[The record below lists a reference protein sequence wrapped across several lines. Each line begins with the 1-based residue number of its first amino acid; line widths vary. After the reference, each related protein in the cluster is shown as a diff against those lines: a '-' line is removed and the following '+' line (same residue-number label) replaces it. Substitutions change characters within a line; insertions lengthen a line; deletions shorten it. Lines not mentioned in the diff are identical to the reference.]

1 MRGCAIRGW
10 GAKAVGKV
18 CWRGAQSGESE
29 RRSTQAASSRGSGAQ
44 QARRHGPR
52 ATRLFA
58 LLHAAL
64 LRALPLLP
72 GQQHDVHKLLAPHR
86 SIAERAS
93 RGRAVPRRAAS
104 HLHHRHR
111 SSSPSPRGPRHCCCA
126 LQRPFRLQLEYE
138 VGDCKTACVAGRR
151 AGQARMYGAPLT
163 LLESV
168 TLRSGGER
176 ARAVC
181 ASAAAAAAAAARFQ
195 HSGRRPSFPPNRRL
209 PSTLSLAPLTQSRAP
224 SLLGPASSPQQPRA
238 SRGPAGPTRGA
249 HSSPKRTAVPG
260 QNPEPTVQTQHQPA
274 GSSAYTGKKNTDALQ
289 LSACLLNLSTL
300 TVCVCVNVRVSLFS
314 RGLQNCFFLQRRR
327 ARGLRCAASPVRLS
341 LAHSLVLRVRVQ
353 RAAAAS
359 AHTGSR
365 VQGGGDERR
374 MRRRGWIDG
383 LLKRMDDEM
392 LLKTSRG
399 GFAIAKNQGGGASAT
414 DAAREKERER
424 EREGEGESQKK
435 RGWVRDRRWKRRERS
450 ER

>member
-274 GSSAYTGKKNTDALQ
+274 GSSAYTGKKIRMLCSSRRAFLTSQ
-289 LSACLLNLSTL
+289 LSL
-300 TVCVCVNVRVSLFS
+300 CVCVSMCVSLSFQGGCKTVFFCS
-314 RGLQNCFFLQRRR
+314 GGGRGGCGAPPLQS
-327 ARGLRCAASPVRLS
+327 AS
-341 LAHSLVLRVRVQ
+341 HSLTLSCCASVCSEQLQ
-353 RAAAAS
+353 PLPIRAVGFKGAA
-359 AHTGSR
+359 T
-365 VQGGGDERR
+365 
-374 MRRRGWIDG
+374 
-383 LLKRMDDEM
+383 
-392 LLKTSRG
+392 RG
-399 GFAIAKNQGGGASAT
+399 G
-414 DAAREKERER
+414 
-424 EREGEGESQKK
+424 
-435 RGWVRDRRWKRRERS
+435 
-450 ER
+450 